1 MCLEKESSNQR
12 EDYYVFKNWIF
23 QAWHGA
29 GVLGYG
35 AGVIGAPAIA
45 AAPAAIHAAPA
56 VAVAPAAIHAAPAVA
71 VAPAAVATRYS

>member
-1 MCLEKESSNQR
+1 MCLEKDSPNQGK
-12 EDYYVFKNWIF
+12 DKNLFQNWMF

-35 AGVIGAPAIA
+35 AGVLGAPAIA

-56 VAVAPAAIHAAPAVA
+56 LAVAPAAIHAAPAVA
-71 VAPAAVATRYS
+71 VAPAAVATRY